1 MRWRRSGA
9 GAADAGQS
17 PQLPRS
23 TMRAAD
29 LFAEALAGITQ
40 RPGRSVMTALGT
52 VLGVAVLVCVLGLT
66 SSAAAQIGSRFDP
79 LTANEVS
86 ITDPGDGV
94 TVASYTFRPD
104 AEQRV
109 KSINGVE
116 EAGIGWSLHDVKGQ
130 VSLLPPP
137 GTTDP
142 DTKLAYMAASPGL
155 LAEAGATLSSGALYN
170 DWHER
175 TAQPVV
181 VLGPGA
187 ARQLSI
193 TRAAVG
199 QTIWMDGHRFF
210 LMGILSNTQRHA
222 ELLNAV
228 IIPSTTA
235 RALFGTPTGA
245 GAFTLWA
252 QVRPGAAAV
261 VASQLADAV
270 NPDLAGTYK
279 VTKPPDISSLKD
291 QVNTDMEGLFLLLA
305 AVSLVIGMVGIANT
319 TFVSV
324 IERTPEIGLRRALG
338 ARSRH
343 ILSQFLVEAVTLG
356 TLGGLIGA
364 SLGTVIVVATC
375 WAKQW
380 TAVLDWRLAVL
391 GPVAGLLVGGL
402 AGLYPASRASRIEPV
417 DALRQS

>member
-1 MRWRRSGA
+1 MRWRRRGTDGGDDIPA
-9 GAADAGQS
+9 
-17 PQLPRS
+17 LPHS

-29 LFAEALAGITQ
+29 LFGEALAGITQ
-40 RPGRSVMTALGT
+40 RPGRSMMTAFGT

-86 ITDPGDGV
+86 LADPGDGV
-94 TVASYTFRPD
+94 AVASYTFRPD
-104 AEQRV
+104 AEERV
-109 KSINGVE
+109 RSIAGVE
-116 EAGIGWSLHDVKGQ
+116 QAGIGWPMTGVKGQ

-137 GTTDP
+137 ARTQADS
-142 DTKLAYMAASPGL
+142 KLPYMAASPGL
-155 LAEAGATLSSGALYN
+155 LAEAGVTLASGALYN

-175 TAQPVV
+175 TDQPVA

-193 TRAAVG
+193 TRVSPG
-199 QTIWMDGHRFF
+199 QTIWLDGRRFY
-210 LMGILSNTQRHA
+210 LLGVLADTVRHA

-228 IIPSTTA
+228 IIPAGTA
-235 RALFGTPTGA
+235 RAQFGDPTGS
-245 GAFTLWA
+245 GSFTMWA
-252 QVRPGAAAV
+252 QVRSGAANV

-270 NPDLAGTYK
+270 NPDHADDYK
-279 VTKPPDISSLKD
+279 VTKPPDVSSLKD

-343 ILSQFLVEAVTLG
+343 ILAQFLIEAVTLG

-364 SLGTVIVVATC
+364 SLGVVIVVATC

-402 AGLYPASRASRIEPV
+402 AGLYPARRASRIEPV

>member
-1 MRWRRSGA
+1 MRTS
-9 GAADAGQS
+9 
-17 PQLPRS
+17 
-23 TMRAAD
+23 D
-29 LFAEALAGITQ
+29 LLGEALAGIAQ
-40 RPGRSVMTALGT
+40 RPGRSVMTAFGT

-79 LTANEVS
+79 LAANEVS
-86 ITDPGDGV
+86 LTDPGDGV
-94 TVASYTFRPD
+94 GIASYTFRAD

-109 KSINGVE
+109 RSIQGVE
-116 EAGIGWSLHDVKGQ
+116 RAGIGWTMSGVKGG
-130 VSLLPPP
+130 VSVLPPP
-137 GTTDP
+137 AMARSDS
-142 DTKLAYMAASPGL
+142 KLPYMAASPGL
-155 LAEAGATLSSGALYN
+155 LAESGVSLSSGALYN

-175 TAQPVV
+175 TAQPVA

-193 TRAAVG
+193 TRAAPG
-199 QTIWMDGHRFF
+199 QTIWLDGRRFF
-210 LMGILSNTQRHA
+210 LLGVLADTVRHA

-228 IIPSTTA
+228 IIPTSTA
-235 RALFGTPTGA
+235 RAQFGDPGGA
-245 GAFTLWA
+245 GSFTMWA
-252 QVRPGAAAV
+252 QVRSGAANV

-270 NPDLAGTYK
+270 NPDHADDYK
-279 VTKPPDISSLKD
+279 VTKPPDVSSLRD
-291 QVNTDMEGLFLLLA
+291 TVNTDMEGLFLLLA
-305 AVSLVIGMVGIANT
+305 VVSLVIGMVGIANT

-343 ILSQFLVEAVTLG
+343 ILAQFLIEAVTLG
-356 TLGGLIGA
+356 ALGGLIGA
-364 SLGTVIVVATC
+364 SLGVVIVVVTC

-402 AGLYPASRASRIEPV
+402 AGLYPAGRASRIEPV
-417 DALRQS
+417 DALRQG